1 MNLAKGTRVRM
12 TKPLQ
17 EGDKVGE
24 IYTVERSNESVVVLT
39 RSREYE
45 VDNFMGSGFG
55 VGICGYGVTSQEFSE
70 HFEIIGMEK
79 PKKFEKNAENE
90 ALVGDYTETELDY
103 LWELAG
109 SYEDLKVLLKLGVK
123 WHGNKQKKRELP
135 QREWTLWKIHPI
147 TGLPYSVSRPEGKSA
162 KVKVKCGAFVGIASC
177 TRKMT
182 GILISGSSWPPH
194 AQKSR
199 EPRLWPTGKEWK
211 TSALLCG
218 RFTER
223 RRSNGG
229 QNTVFK
235 PGAAR
240 QESGRVPA
248 DPA

>member
-24 IYTVERSNESVVVLT
+24 IYTVERSNESVIVLT

-109 SYEDLKVLLKLGVK
+109 SYEDLKALLKLGVK

-177 TRKMT
+177 NPEDVWDIDL
-182 GILISGSSWPPH
+182 GIKL
-194 AQKSR
+194 A
-199 EPRLWPTGKEWK
+199 
-211 TSALLCG
+211 
-218 RFTER
+218 
-223 RRSNGG
+223 
-229 QNTVFK
+229 
-235 PGAAR
+235 AAR
-240 QESGRVPA
+240 AEVKRTKALANEKMDNLRSIMRQIYGKA
-248 DPA
+248 AK

>member
-17 EGDKVGE
+17 KGDKVGE
-24 IYTVERSNESVVVLT
+24 IYTVERSNESVIVLT

-109 SYEDLKVLLKLGVK
+109 SYEDLKALLKLGVK

-177 TRKMT
+177 NPEDVWDIDL
-182 GILISGSSWPPH
+182 GIKL
-194 AQKSR
+194 A
-199 EPRLWPTGKEWK
+199 
-211 TSALLCG
+211 
-218 RFTER
+218 
-223 RRSNGG
+223 
-229 QNTVFK
+229 
-235 PGAAR
+235 AAR
-240 QESGRVPA
+240 AEVKRTKALANEKMDNLRSIMRQIYGKA
-248 DPA
+248 AK

>member
-1 MNLAKGTRVRM
+1 MNLTKGTRVRM

-45 VDNFMGSGFG
+45 VDDFMGSGFG

-79 PKKFEKNAENE
+79 PKKFEKNDGNE
-90 ALVGDYTETELDY
+90 VLVGDYTETELDY
-103 LWELAG
+103 LWKLAG
-109 SYEDLKVLLKLGVK
+109 SYEDLKALLRLGIK

-147 TGLPYSVSRPEGKSA
+147 TRLPYSVSRPEGKSA

-177 TRKMT
+177 NPEDVWDIDL
-182 GILISGSSWPPH
+182 GIKL
-194 AQKSR
+194 A
-199 EPRLWPTGKEWK
+199 
-211 TSALLCG
+211 
-218 RFTER
+218 
-223 RRSNGG
+223 
-229 QNTVFK
+229 
-235 PGAAR
+235 AAR
-240 QESGRVPA
+240 AEVKRTKALANEKMDNLRSIMRQIYGKAEK
-248 DPA
+248 

>member
-1 MNLAKGTRVRM
+1 MNLTKGTRVRM

-24 IYTVERSNESVVVLT
+24 IYTIERSNESVVVLT

-45 VDNFMGSGFG
+45 VDDFMGSGFG

-79 PKKFEKNAENE
+79 PKKFEKNDGNE
-90 ALVGDYTETELDY
+90 VLVGDYTETELDY

-109 SYEDLKVLLKLGVK
+109 SYEDLKALLKLGVK

-177 TRKMT
+177 NPEDVWDIDL
-182 GILISGSSWPPH
+182 GIKL
-194 AQKSR
+194 A
-199 EPRLWPTGKEWK
+199 
-211 TSALLCG
+211 
-218 RFTER
+218 
-223 RRSNGG
+223 
-229 QNTVFK
+229 
-235 PGAAR
+235 AAR
-240 QESGRVPA
+240 AEVKRTKALANEKMDNLRSIMRQIYGKA
-248 DPA
+248 AK

>member
-17 EGDKVGE
+17 KGDKVGE
-24 IYTVERSNESVVVLT
+24 IYTVERSNESVIVLT

-45 VDNFMGSGFG
+45 VDKFMGSGFG

-109 SYEDLKVLLKLGVK
+109 SYEDLKALLKLGFK

-177 TRKMT
+177 NPEDDWDIDL
-182 GILISGSSWPPH
+182 GIKL
-194 AQKSR
+194 A
-199 EPRLWPTGKEWK
+199 
-211 TSALLCG
+211 
-218 RFTER
+218 
-223 RRSNGG
+223 
-229 QNTVFK
+229 
-235 PGAAR
+235 AAR
-240 QESGRVPA
+240 AEVKRTKALANEKMDNLRSIMRQIYGKA
-248 DPA
+248 AK

>member
-17 EGDKVGE
+17 KGDKVGE
-24 IYTVERSNESVVVLT
+24 IYTVERSNESVIVLT
-39 RSREYE
+39 RSHEYE

-70 HFEIIGMEK
+70 HFEIIGMVK

-109 SYEDLKVLLKLGVK
+109 SYEDLKALLKLGVK

-177 TRKMT
+177 NPEDVWDIDL
-182 GILISGSSWPPH
+182 GIKL
-194 AQKSR
+194 A
-199 EPRLWPTGKEWK
+199 
-211 TSALLCG
+211 
-218 RFTER
+218 
-223 RRSNGG
+223 
-229 QNTVFK
+229 
-235 PGAAR
+235 AAR
-240 QESGRVPA
+240 AEVKRTKALANEKMENLRSIMRQIYGKA
-248 DPA
+248 AK

>member
-17 EGDKVGE
+17 EGDMVGE
-24 IYTVERSNESVVVLT
+24 IYTVERSNESVIVLT

-45 VDNFMGSGFG
+45 VDNFMSSGFG

-109 SYEDLKVLLKLGVK
+109 SYEDLKALLKLGVK

-177 TRKMT
+177 NPEDVWDIDL
-182 GILISGSSWPPH
+182 GIKL
-194 AQKSR
+194 A
-199 EPRLWPTGKEWK
+199 
-211 TSALLCG
+211 
-218 RFTER
+218 
-223 RRSNGG
+223 
-229 QNTVFK
+229 
-235 PGAAR
+235 AAR
-240 QESGRVPA
+240 AEVKRTKALANEKMDNLRFIMRQIYGKA
-248 DPA
+248 AK